1 VTNFY
6 KSLNSLRFSD
16 LAWPLRKRGQVALK
30 ALSFFSHYKDI
41 IMQTTKTISTLV
53 TAAFLTAV
61 AAPVVY
67 AADASETS
75 SPPAA
80 QKAGAY
86 VDDSVITAK
95 VKAAFVEDSQVSA
108 LKIKVTTK
116 TGIVTLAGTVPNAE
130 AGQHALQV
138 AAAIDGVKDV
148 KSALTVK
155 AS

>member
-1 VTNFY
+1 
-6 KSLNSLRFSD
+6 
-16 LAWPLRKRGQVALK
+16 
-30 ALSFFSHYKDI
+30 
-41 IMQTTKTISTLV
+41 MQKTKTISALV
-53 TAAFLTAV
+53 ATAFLTAAV
-61 AAPVVY
+61 AAPAVY
-67 AADASETS
+67 AADASQGS
-75 SPPAA
+75 SATTT

-116 TGIVTLAGTVPNAE
+116 KGIVTLAGAVPNAE
-130 AGQHALQV
+130 AGQHALQL

-148 KSALTVK
+148 KSELTVK

>member
-1 VTNFY
+1 
-6 KSLNSLRFSD
+6 
-16 LAWPLRKRGQVALK
+16 
-30 ALSFFSHYKDI
+30 
-41 IMQTTKTISTLV
+41 MQTTKTISTLV

-67 AADASETS
+67 AADTS
-75 SPPAA
+75 TDSSAPSST

-116 TGIVTLAGTVPNAE
+116 KGIVTLAGAVPNAE

>member
-1 VTNFY
+1 
-6 KSLNSLRFSD
+6 
-16 LAWPLRKRGQVALK
+16 
-30 ALSFFSHYKDI
+30 
-41 IMQTTKTISTLV
+41 MQTTKTISTLV

-61 AAPVVY
+61 AAPAVY
-67 AADASETS
+67 AADASTDSSTS
-75 SPPAA
+75 SST

-116 TGIVTLAGTVPNAE
+116 KGIVTLAGAVPNAE

>member
-1 VTNFY
+1 
-6 KSLNSLRFSD
+6 
-16 LAWPLRKRGQVALK
+16 
-30 ALSFFSHYKDI
+30 
-41 IMQTTKTISTLV
+41 MQTTKTISTLV

-61 AAPVVY
+61 VAPAVY
-67 AADASETS
+67 AADASTDSSTS
-75 SPPAA
+75 SST

-116 TGIVTLAGTVPNAE
+116 KGIVTLAGAVPNAE

-155 AS
+155 PS

>member
-1 VTNFY
+1 
-6 KSLNSLRFSD
+6 
-16 LAWPLRKRGQVALK
+16 
-30 ALSFFSHYKDI
+30 
-41 IMQTTKTISTLV
+41 MQKTKTISTLV
-53 TAAFLTAV
+53 TAAFLTAAM
-61 AAPVVY
+61 AAPAVY
-67 AADASETS
+67 AADASQGSAS
-75 SPPAA
+75 ST

-95 VKAAFVEDSQVSA
+95 VKAAFVEDNQVSA

-116 TGIVTLAGTVPNAE
+116 KGIVTLAGAVPNAE

-148 KSALTVK
+148 KSELTVK

>member
-1 VTNFY
+1 M
-6 KSLNSLRFSD
+6 K
-16 LAWPLRKRGQVALK
+16 K
-30 ALSFFSHYKDI
+30 AN
-41 IMQTTKTISTLV
+41 TISTLV
-53 TAAFLTAV
+53 TAAVLAAAV
-61 AAPVVY
+61 AAPLAY
-67 AADASETS
+67 AADASQDS
-75 SPPAA
+75 SSATTT

-116 TGIVTLAGTVPNAE
+116 KGVVTLAGTVPNPD
-130 AGQHALQV
+130 AGQHALQL

>member
-1 VTNFY
+1 
-6 KSLNSLRFSD
+6 
-16 LAWPLRKRGQVALK
+16 
-30 ALSFFSHYKDI
+30 
-41 IMQTTKTISTLV
+41 MQKTKTISTLV
-53 TAAFLTAV
+53 SAAFLTAV
-61 AAPVVY
+61 MAAPAVY
-67 AADASETS
+67 AADAADGS
-75 SPPAA
+75 SASTT

-116 TGIVTLAGTVPNAE
+116 KGVVTLAGAVPNAE

>member
-1 VTNFY
+1 
-6 KSLNSLRFSD
+6 
-16 LAWPLRKRGQVALK
+16 
-30 ALSFFSHYKDI
+30 
-41 IMQTTKTISTLV
+41 MQKTKTISTLV
-53 TAAFLTAV
+53 TTAFLTAV
-61 AAPVVY
+61 MAAPAVY
-67 AADASETS
+67 AADAADGS
-75 SPPAA
+75 SASST

-116 TGIVTLAGTVPNAE
+116 KGIVTLAGAVPNAE